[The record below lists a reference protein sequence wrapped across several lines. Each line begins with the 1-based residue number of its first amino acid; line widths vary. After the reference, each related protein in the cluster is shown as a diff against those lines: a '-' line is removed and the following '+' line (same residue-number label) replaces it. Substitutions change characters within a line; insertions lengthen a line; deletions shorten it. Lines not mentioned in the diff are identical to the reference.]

1 MPVVHVLVVVQVIT
15 PLNQVVNLEIEL
27 LFVHMLV
34 LFIVEGVLVQIF
46 ELLLEDSGLECSRV
60 DILTLLLDYL
70 CIFCVFVKLPKPF
83 NFLVSFLLGC

>member
-27 LFVHMLV
+27 LLVHMLV

-46 ELLLEDSGLECSRV
+46 ELLLEYSGLERSRV
-60 DILTLLLDYL
+60 DILALLLDYL
-70 CIFCVFVKLPKPF
+70 CIFCVFVKLP
-83 NFLVSFLLGC
+83 